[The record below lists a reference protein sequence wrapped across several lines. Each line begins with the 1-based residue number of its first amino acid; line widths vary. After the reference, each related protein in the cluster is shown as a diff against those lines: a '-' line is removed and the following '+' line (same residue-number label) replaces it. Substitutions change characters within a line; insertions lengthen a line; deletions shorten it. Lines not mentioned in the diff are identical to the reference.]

1 MMAVLY
7 SVGSRGE
14 GVEEG
19 QLNLEGIDDEEIDKV
34 CTHTHTHA
42 QLNVYPVIVYSYQF
56 HLYNDNYCYYRCC
69 CQRKRRR

>member
-7 SVGSRGE
+7 SAGSRGE

-34 CTHTHTHA
+34 CTPTHTHMH
-42 QLNVYPVIVYSYQF
+42 S
-56 HLYNDNYCYYRCC
+56 
-69 CQRKRRR
+69 